1 MTAVTNIGSR
11 VRQEQT
17 ITQEGAA
24 VWSIS
29 ELAPKAPNAWLN
41 EIIRNKPYESLARSI
56 WTHQPNLRLATEKLG
71 AYLTPL
77 WPAPDGKSLWSE
89 AIEKAVTKVDQA
101 VQRGESYQGRVVG
114 IYLYW
119 LASCVRDVAR
129 IKVHGYTKQGERIV
143 WKYFSEPL
151 STWVKRNAIDH
162 IEAVLVDDEPTEE
175 VITGLRTHLVASIT
189 APVDAGYLEMYA
201 PRG

>member
-1 MTAVTNIGSR
+1 MTSVTNIGSR

-41 EIIRNKPYESLARSI
+41 EIIRNKPYESLALSI
-56 WTHQPNLRLATEKLG
+56 WMHQPNLRLATEKLG

-89 AIEKAVTKVDQA
+89 AIEKAVTKVDLA
-101 VQRGESYQGRVVG
+101 VQRGESYHGRVVG

-151 STWVKRNAIDH
+151 NTWVKRNAIDH

-175 VITGLRTHLVASIT
+175 VTAGLRTHLVASIT
-189 APVDAGYLEMYA
+189 DPVDAGYLEMYA